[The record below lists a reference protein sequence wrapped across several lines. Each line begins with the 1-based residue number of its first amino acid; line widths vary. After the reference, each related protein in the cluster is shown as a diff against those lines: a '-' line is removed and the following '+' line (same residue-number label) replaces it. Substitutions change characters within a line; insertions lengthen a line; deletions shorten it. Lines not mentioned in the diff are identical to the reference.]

1 MKKIRFDT
9 VVNVILIPSYKDY
22 EIIDIHK
29 LWYSSYYYTI
39 ERENALNEMKTY
51 SITNNISLGDAYDQL
66 YK

>member
-29 LWYSSYYYTI
+29 MWYSSYYYTI
-39 ERENALNEMKTY
+39 ERENALNEMKTH

>member
-9 VVNVILIPSYKDY
+9 VVNVILIPSYKEY
-22 EIIDIHK
+22 EIIDINK